1 MAKISY
7 AHAGDH
13 SVVAFNGELDWDT
26 SRELVEVVDGLVHEY
41 FYTLV
46 GLLVT
51 SLGGNVRAFE
61 FFLNRHEEWR
71 RDGVT
76 LRARILSEAA
86 ILEGPHE
93 TGGRS

>member
-7 AHAGDH
+7 AHAGDRA
-13 SVVAFNGELDWDT
+13 VVAFTGELDWDA

-51 SLGGNVRAFE
+51 SLCGNVRAFE
-61 FFLNRHEEWR
+61 FFLGRHEEWR

-76 LRARILSEAA
+76 HRARILSEAA
-86 ILEGPHE
+86 ILERRRE